1 MTTRGSGASYIV
13 TSICKVIAAT
23 STVSTVYI
31 DSEIFWF
38 VNGLITNITRHIQ
51 AGQKMDTST
60 MTSRILR
67 LHSFNYYPNIEH
79 IQ

>member
-31 DSEIFWF
+31 DSEIFYP
-38 VNGLITNITRHIQ
+38 GLLELLYSNKATSYIVQEAQKSQVLDR
-51 AGQKMDTST
+51 AGVGLMQV
-60 MTSRILR
+60 
-67 LHSFNYYPNIEH
+67 
-79 IQ
+79 

>member
-31 DSEIFWF
+31 DSEIFYP
-38 VNGLITNITRHIQ
+38 GLLELLYSNKAT
-51 AGQKMDTST
+51 
-60 MTSRILR
+60 
-67 LHSFNYYPNIEH
+67 PCIE
-79 IQ
+79 QEASVMGTEESGS